1 MTIQLFASI
10 VALVFSL
17 LAFLTSPSLPIFAP
31 LLTIGLL
38 GIFVTTAP
46 LCTLIYP
53 LCMPSFDLGSSLLL
67 TNQISPICHHAKVA
81 TLVAC
86 RCGEHVDSASANE
99 ACGSGLSDNYYAFV
113 WGRAFPPYYWRHPRY
128 HPRLSIL
135 MVVTGFSMHGAASR
149 GSECV

>member
-1 MTIQLFASI
+1 MGSSLRNAMTIQLFASI

-67 TNQISPICHHAKVA
+67 TNQISLLEFAI
-81 TLVAC
+81 L
-86 RCGEHVDSASANE
+86 
-99 ACGSGLSDNYYAFV
+99 
-113 WGRAFPPYYWRHPRY
+113 
-128 HPRLSIL
+128 PRLPLWWHADAVSMWTVPVPMRPVGQAFQIIIMHLFGDVPSPPIIGAIQGTIL
-135 MVVTGFSMHGAASR
+135 AYPF
-149 GSECV
+149 